1 MSQSATESLSYALSH
16 KHLVMLSIAI
26 ILSASLFFHL
36 NLYSGEYVYLP
47 NNDDK
52 IKYQKE
58 DSIEAER
65 GGRRSDLKTWF
76 AVLTPQVIAL
86 RLHTAGKK

>member
-1 MSQSATESLSYALSH
+1 
-16 KHLVMLSIAI
+16 MLSIAV